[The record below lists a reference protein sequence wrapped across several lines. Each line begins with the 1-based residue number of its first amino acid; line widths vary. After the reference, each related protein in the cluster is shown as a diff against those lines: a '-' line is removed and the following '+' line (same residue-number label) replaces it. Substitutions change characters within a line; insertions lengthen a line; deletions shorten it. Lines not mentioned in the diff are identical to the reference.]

1 MRLGYLYSRY
11 PVLSQTFCDAEMLEL
26 ERREDE
32 IILGSLYPP
41 KTALRHEYLKK
52 LRAPIRYAPPS
63 RELDALARKAKRAG
77 RWPSALV
84 AQHEKKYGAEYK
96 AALRARNALFFVE
109 LFEGARVRHF
119 HVHFANRAAH
129 TAMFVKAVSGI
140 PFSMTAHGQDF
151 MSDLGNDELLRELC
165 ASAEFVGAETDFSRD
180 LLAAR
185 CPESRSK
192 IFRVY
197 NGIDLS
203 RFPRRDMLLHVP
215 GRAEARP
222 SKIRFL
228 SVGRLVPFKGFDILI
243 DACAELQKTRN
254 KFRLRNYW
262 RRRLARGTGGAR
274 EPAEFGR
281 TNSFCRRAI
290 AKLRAG
296 GVARLRCF
304 CPGFRA
310 RRSWGERCFPT
321 VIAEAMAT
329 GKPVVSTTVAGIPE
343 LVANGEN
350 GLLVSPRD
358 ARALANAMEQLARD
372 ENLRGDFG
380 RAGRLRI
387 EQKLRS
393 RKQSSRCLSASSR
406 LPKGVPNDERGQGGS
421 AAPSGDAS

>member
-26 ERREDE
+26 ERREHE

-41 KTALRHEYLKK
+41 KTVLRHEYLKK
-52 LRAPIRYAPPS
+52 LRAPIRYAPSS
-63 RELDALARKAKRAG
+63 REFDALARKAKRKG
-77 RWPSALV
+77 RWPTALV

-96 AALRARNALFFVE
+96 AALRARNAFFFVE
-109 LFEGARVRHF
+109 LFEGAGVRHF

-203 RFPRRDMLLHVP
+203 RFPRRDMILHVP

-243 DACAELQKTRN
+243 DAGAELQK
-254 KFRLRNYW
+254 
-262 RRRLARGTGGAR
+262 RGIDFACEIIGDGA
-274 EPAEFGR
+274 
-281 TNSFCRRAI
+281 
-290 AKLRAG
+290 LRAELEERASRQNVRERIRFAG
-296 GVARLRCF
+296 EQSQNYVRSALRDCDVF
-304 CPGFRA
+304 VLASAPDDRGA
-310 RRSWGERCFPT
+310 SDVFPT

-329 GKPVVSTTVAGIPE
+329 GKSVVSTTVAGIPE
-343 LVANGEN
+343 LVANRET
-350 GLLVSPRD
+350 GLLVRPRD
-358 ARALANAMEQLARD
+358 AQALANAMEQLARD
-372 ENLRGDFG
+372 ENLRLNFGD
-380 RAGRLRI
+380 AGRLRI
-387 EQKLRS
+387 EQKFTIEKTIEPL
-393 RKQSSRCLSASSR
+393 L
-406 LPKGVPNDERGQGGS
+406 ERFEVGHVFGLT
-421 AAPSGDAS
+421 AR

>member
-11 PVLSQTFCDAEMLEL
+11 PVLSQTFCDAEILEL
-26 ERREDE
+26 ERREYE

-52 LRAPIRYAPPS
+52 LRAPIRYAPSS

-84 AQHEKKYGAEYK
+84 EQHEKKYGAEYK

-109 LFEGARVRHF
+109 LFEGARVHHF

-203 RFPRRDMLLHVP
+203 RFPRRDVLLHVP

-243 DACAELQKTRN
+243 DACAELQKRGIN
-254 KFRLRNYW
+254 FDCEIIGDGALREELEERASRQNLRERIHFAGEQSQNYVQTAL
-262 RRRLARGTGGAR
+262 RDCDVFVLASAPDDRGA
-274 EPAEFGR
+274 
-281 TNSFCRRAI
+281 SD
-290 AKLRAG
+290 
-296 GVARLRCF
+296 V
-304 CPGFRA
+304 
-310 RRSWGERCFPT
+310 FPT

-350 GLLVSPRD
+350 GLLVPPRD

-387 EQKLRS
+387 EQKFTIEKTIEPL
-393 RKQSSRCLSASSR
+393 L
-406 LPKGVPNDERGQGGS
+406 ERFE
-421 AAPSGDAS
+421 SGFNKVAQTAE

>member
-26 ERREDE
+26 ERREHE

-41 KTALRHEYLKK
+41 KTVLRHEYLKK

-63 RELDALARKAKRAG
+63 RELDSLARKAKRKG
-77 RWPSALV
+77 RWPTALV

-203 RFPRRDMLLHVP
+203 RFPRRDILLHVP

-243 DACAELQKTRN
+243 DACAELQKRGIN
-254 KFRLRNYW
+254 FDCEIIGDGALREELQEHASRQN
-262 RRRLARGTGGAR
+262 L
-274 EPAEFGR
+274 
-281 TNSFCRRAI
+281 
-290 AKLRAG
+290 
-296 GVARLRCF
+296 
-304 CPGFRA
+304 
-310 RRSWGERCFPT
+310 GERIHFAGEQSQNYVQEALRDCDVFVLASAPDERGASDIFPT

-350 GLLVSPRD
+350 GLLVPPRD
-358 ARALANAMEQLARD
+358 ARALADAMEQFARD

-387 EQKLRS
+387 EQKFTIEKTIEPL
-393 RKQSSRCLSASSR
+393 L
-406 LPKGVPNDERGQGGS
+406 ERFEQITEGC
-421 AAPSGDAS
+421 PE

>member
-11 PVLSQTFCDAEMLEL
+11 PVLSQTFCDAEILEL
-26 ERREDE
+26 ERREYE

-52 LRAPIRYAPPS
+52 LRAPIRYAPSS

-84 AQHEKKYGAEYK
+84 EQHEKKYGAEYK

-109 LFEGARVRHF
+109 LFEGARVHHF

-203 RFPRRDMLLHVP
+203 RFPKPEVDQRSP
-215 GRAEARP
+215 A
-222 SKIRFL
+222 KIRFL

-243 DACAELQKTRN
+243 DACAELQK
-254 KFRLRNYW
+254 
-262 RRRLARGTGGAR
+262 
-274 EPAEFGR
+274 
-281 TNSFCRRAI
+281 RAI
-290 AKLRAG
+290 NFGCEIIGDGALREELEERASRQNLRERIHFAG
-296 GVARLRCF
+296 EQSQNYVQATLRDCDVF
-304 CPGFRA
+304 VLASAPD
-310 RRSWGERCFPT
+310 ERGASDIFPT

-329 GKPVVSTTVAGIPE
+329 GKPVVSTTIAGIPE

-350 GLLVSPRD
+350 GLLVPPRD

-387 EQKLRS
+387 EQKFTIEKTIEPLLERFE
-393 RKQSSRCLSASSR
+393 QITERC
-406 LPKGVPNDERGQGGS
+406 PE
-421 AAPSGDAS
+421 

>member
-26 ERREDE
+26 ERREHE

-52 LRAPIRYAPPS
+52 LRAPIRYAPSS
-63 RELDALARKAKRAG
+63 RELDALARKAKRGG

-109 LFEGARVRHF
+109 LFEGARVPHF

-140 PFSMTAHGQDF
+140 PFSMTAH
-151 MSDLGNDELLRELC
+151 
-165 ASAEFVGAETDFSRD
+165 
-180 LLAAR
+180 

-203 RFPRRDMLLHVP
+203 RFPWRDVLLHVP

-228 SVGRLVPFKGFDILI
+228 SVGRLVAFKGFDILI
-243 DACAELQKTRN
+243 DACAELQKQR
-254 KFRLRNYW
+254 
-262 RRRLARGTGGAR
+262 
-274 EPAEFGR
+274 
-281 TNSFCRRAI
+281 
-290 AKLRAG
+290 
-296 GVARLRCF
+296 
-304 CPGFRA
+304 
-310 RRSWGERCFPT
+310 
-321 VIAEAMAT
+321 
-329 GKPVVSTTVAGIPE
+329 
-343 LVANGEN
+343 
-350 GLLVSPRD
+350 
-358 ARALANAMEQLARD
+358 
-372 ENLRGDFG
+372 
-380 RAGRLRI
+380 
-387 EQKLRS
+387 
-393 RKQSSRCLSASSR
+393 
-406 LPKGVPNDERGQGGS
+406 
-421 AAPSGDAS
+421 